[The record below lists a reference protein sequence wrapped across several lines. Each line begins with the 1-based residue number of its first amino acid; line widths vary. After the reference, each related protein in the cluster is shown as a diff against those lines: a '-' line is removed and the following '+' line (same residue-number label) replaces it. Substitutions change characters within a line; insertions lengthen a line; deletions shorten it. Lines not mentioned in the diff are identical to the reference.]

1 MQRKINRTHLQIEKF
16 IDLLEPFFM
25 VKGSLAEN
33 VQKY

>member
-1 MQRKINRTHLQIEKF
+1 MQRKINHTHLQIETI
-16 IDLLEPFFM
+16 IDILEPFFM